1 MNILFD
7 LLLMVSLETLISH
20 KSCYTYIQTNESDT
34 IVYLLDCSFL
44 LEYFSTLQIYF
55 TTWPNSFRHATADST
70 P

>member
-44 LEYFSTLQIYF
+44 LEYFSTLKIYF
-55 TTWPNSFRHATADST
+55 TT
-70 P
+70 